1 MLVAASSAR
10 ASPKASCHGF
20 CKVRVSANLVER
32 FSTPAR
38 IDRAPEKSAPYV
50 TTDRNKRSKQKR
62 SDRTDLSKTTGHT
75 LFHAMAHRSL
85 DGDWVR
91 QRSLLLVSH
100 GAFPPGRRGFPLGV
114 AARAL
119 HVTAPKSIY
128 HSARAV
134 SPHRGFF

>member
-10 ASPKASCHGF
+10 ASHKASCQRF

-50 TTDRNKRSKQKR
+50 TTDRNRN
-62 SDRTDLSKTTGHT
+62 DRTKTTGQK

-85 DGDWVR
+85 GGDWAR
-91 QRSLLLVSH
+91 ERSLLLVSH

-119 HVTAPKSIY
+119 HVTASE
-128 HSARAV
+128 SV
-134 SPHRGFF
+134 